1 MNELV
6 VYTPTKDWTIL
17 WSLLLSIMFLC
28 MKLLK
33 ADEMEKKT
41 RMEKKNRL
49 MDNLEAL
56 KLIYELDRK
65 LVALEAGFKSLRI
78 YVSTIEEEVIRIEEK
93 MN

>member
-1 MNELV
+1 
-6 VYTPTKDWTIL
+6 
-17 WSLLLSIMFLC
+17 

>member
-1 MNELV
+1 
-6 VYTPTKDWTIL
+6 
-17 WSLLLSIMFLC
+17 

-33 ADEMEKKT
+33 ADEMEKKI